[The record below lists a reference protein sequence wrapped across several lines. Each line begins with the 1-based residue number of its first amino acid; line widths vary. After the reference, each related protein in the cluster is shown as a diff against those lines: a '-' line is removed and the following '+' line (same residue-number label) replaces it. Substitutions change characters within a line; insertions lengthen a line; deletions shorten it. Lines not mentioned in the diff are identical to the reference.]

1 MKGGAGVE
9 EHLGRYTLR
18 TAPGVFPVGRDSLL
32 LGQFATVRPGW
43 RVWDLGCGGGLLLL
57 LLAQRAEGL
66 ELRGAELDPAAAE
79 LARENLRANG
89 LTGEILTGDLTALP
103 LPPGG
108 ADLAVSNPPYFQPG
122 RGESG
127 GPARC
132 GETLSLP
139 ALCAAAARVVRPGGR
154 FALCGRPE
162 RLADLLEE
170 TRRAGLEPKRLQ
182 LACHDRYHPP
192 FLTLL
197 ECVRGG
203 RPGLEV
209 PAPILT
215 EEREE
220 RS

>member
-1 MKGGAGVE
+1 MEGKKLLFIVNPRAGRNKP
-9 EHLGRYTLR
+9 HG
-18 TAPGVFPVGRDSLL
+18 
-32 LGQFATVRPGW
+32 
-43 RVWDLGCGGGLLLL
+43 
-57 LLAQRAEGL
+57 
-66 ELRGAELDPAAAE
+66 
-79 LARENLRANG
+79 
-89 LTGEILTGDLTALP
+89 P
-103 LPPGG
+103 LFD
-108 ADLAVSNPPYFQPG
+108 ALAV
-122 RGESG
+122 
-127 GPARC
+127 
-132 GETLSLP
+132 LS
-139 ALCAAAARVVRPGGR
+139 AAGYLVRPGGR

-182 LACHDRYHPP
+182 LVCHDRRHPP

>member
-1 MKGGAGVE
+1 ME
-9 EHLGRYTLR
+9 WLGRYVLLQSEAAFPLGSDTL
-18 TAPGVFPVGRDSLL
+18 ALGR
-32 LGQFATVRPGW
+32 FATVRRGW
-43 RVWDLGCGGGLLLL
+43 RVCDLGCGSGALGLLLL
-57 LLAQRAEGL
+57 EREETLALTGVER
-66 ELRGAELDPAAAE
+66 DPAAAA
-79 LARENLRANG
+79 LARRTFARNG
-89 LTGEILTGDLTALP
+89 LIVPVLTGDLRDRGLLP
-103 LPPGG
+103 AGG
-108 ADLAVSNPPYFQPG
+108 FDLAVSNPPYFQPG
-122 RGESG
+122 QGESG

-182 LACHDRYHPP
+182 LVCHDRRHPP

>member
-1 MKGGAGVE
+1 MA

-57 LLAQRAEGL
+57 LLAQRAERL

-170 TRRAGLEPKRLQ
+170 TRRAGLEPSAIWERL
-182 LACHDRYHPP
+182 R
-192 FLTLL
+192 
-197 ECVRGG
+197 ESCV
-203 RPGLEV
+203 P
-209 PAPILT
+209 
-215 EEREE
+215 
-220 RS
+220 